1 MAFLH
6 VFDCPDMTSDNQPE
20 RFRASLPTQSLA
32 LLNNPLVMRTSKAF
46 AQEVLEKSK
55 NNYEEAVKLAFDE
68 AYNRP
73 PTAERTGDR
82 DEIDRRGA
90 GPAGGPAP
98 VHPGD
103 VRRQQLPVQLLIAGP
118 KETNAMR
125 RFLTRRQALQEAAV
139 GFGAMAVNS
148 MLQRDA
154 LFAAES
160 ASAKERIYDLKP
172 KLPHFAPKAKRV
184 IFIYIGGGP
193 STIDMFDPKPALMKY
208 DGKPAPFEIKGRAL
222 NGSQQIMAS
231 PWKFANCGQS
241 GRQVSELLPYF
252 QKVVDKVTFVRS
264 MTTDRID
271 HSTAQ
276 FTFVTGRGFTGFPSI
291 GSWVSYALGSENQNL
306 PAYIALGQGATIGDR
321 AHSSAWLPPIFN
333 GTSMRA
339 DPKTPIYDIK
349 RPDGMS
355 LDQQRRLLDTV
366 QALNRDQKTAYP
378 LDQELESRIANY
390 ELAARMQ
397 VEALKVADL
406 DRGERSHQEALRHR
420 RQSRRAVRPS
430 VPDGPPPRREGR
442 ALRPGL
448 RRRRRQLGHAQQHRR
463 PASRPV
469 RVHRSGHVGAC

>member
-1 MAFLH
+1 M
-6 VFDCPDMTSDNQPE
+6 
-20 RFRASLPTQSLA
+20 
-32 LLNNPLVMRTSKAF
+32 
-46 AQEVLEKSK
+46 KS
-55 NNYEEAVKLAFDE
+55 F
-68 AYNRP
+68 
-73 PTAERTGDR
+73 
-82 DEIDRRGA
+82 I
-90 GPAGGPAP
+90 
-98 VHPGD
+98 
-103 VRRQQLPVQLLIAGP
+103 
-118 KETNAMR
+118 
-125 RFLTRRQALQEAAV
+125 TRRQALQDAAV
-139 GFGAMAVNS
+139 GFGAMAANS
-148 MLQRDA
+148 MLQQER

-160 ASAKERIYDLKP
+160 AIAKERTYDLLP
-172 KLPHFAPKAKRV
+172 KQPNFPAKAKRV

-231 PWKFANCGQS
+231 PWKFADCGRS

-306 PAYIALGQGATIGDR
+306 PAYIALGQGATIGER

-339 DPKTPIYDIK
+339 DPKTPIFDIK
-349 RPDGMS
+349 RPDNMS
-355 LDQQRRLLDTV
+355 VDQQRRLLDMV
-366 QALNRDQKTAYP
+366 AELDRSQKTMYP
-378 LDQELESRIANY
+378 LDQELESRITNY

-406 DRGERSHQEALRHR
+406 SEESEATKKLYGIDEKV
-420 RQSRRAVRPS
+420 A
-430 VPDGPPPRREGR
+430 GPF
-442 ALRPGL
+442 
-448 RRRRRQLGHAQQHRR
+448 
-463 PASRPV
+463 
-469 RVHRSGHVGAC
+469 